1 MTPRRRTGDGPVGDG
16 PVGDGRPR
24 RDPAASMALLREV
37 MDPPLDP
44 GYASWS
50 EARARAGR
58 PRSTGSRSVLLV
70 LTTIVLGFLLAV
82 AAQTLRT
89 PDPAGAST
97 RAALIERIQ
106 VMDEQGDGFAA
117 QVETLRGEVTVAQE
131 AQSLDESDR
140 TALDRAGLT
149 AGSSPLQGTGVVLTL
164 NDPAPSEEDG
174 SLDRVLARDIQT
186 IVNGLWASG
195 AEAIAINDQ
204 RLTSTASIRFAGQAI
219 IVDFKGLARPYVIRA
234 IGPQED
240 LAQELTSGDTG
251 SYLQTLRSEYR
262 ITADLALADEVVV
275 PGASSL
281 STRVSSV
288 PDGTSTSEEVP
299 P

>member
-1 MTPRRRTGDGPVGDG
+1 MTSRTGDEPAQ
-16 PVGDGRPR
+16 

-44 GYASWS
+44 GYVSWS
-50 EARARAGR
+50 ESRVRAGR
-58 PRSTGSRSVLLV
+58 PRSTGNRTVLLV
-70 LTTIVLGFLLAV
+70 LTWIVLGFLLAV

-106 VMDEQGDGFAA
+106 EMDEQGDGLAA
-117 QVETLRGEVTVAQE
+117 QVETRRGEVASLQDAQTLSE
-131 AQSLDESDR
+131 QERA
-140 TALDRAGLT
+140 ALERAGLT
-149 AGSSPLQGTGVVLTL
+149 SGSSPLVGPGVVLTL
-164 NDPAPSEEDG
+164 SDPAPSAEGG

-204 RLTSTASIRFAGQAI
+204 RLTSTAAIRFAGQAI
-219 IVDFKGLARPYVIRA
+219 IVDFKGLARPYVISA

-240 LAQELTSGDTG
+240 LTEELSSGETGRYLQEL
-251 SYLQTLRSEYR
+251 RSDFR
-262 ITADLALADEVVV
+262 ISADLSSADEVTV
-275 PGASSL
+275 PGASRL
-281 STRVSSV
+281 STRVSTV
-288 PDGTSTSEEVP
+288 PDPTPQEDTP
-299 P
+299 